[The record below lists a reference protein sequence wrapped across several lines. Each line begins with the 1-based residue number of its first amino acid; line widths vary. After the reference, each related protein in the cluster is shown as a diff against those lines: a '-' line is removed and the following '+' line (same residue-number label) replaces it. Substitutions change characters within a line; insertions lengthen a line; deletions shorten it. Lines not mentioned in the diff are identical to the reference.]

1 MLHGGMQAKA
11 VAAHFGVAA
20 STISPLTKIRET

>member
-11 VAAHFGVAA
+11 VAAHFGVAPA
-20 STISPLTKIRET
+20 MTVIFL